1 MMIVGEYLRDK
12 PARNSGSSCGALAT
26 VELFAPR
33 INIDADQGRFRK
45 IMPPKR
51 QGGAALGTDLEYF
64 DFLIF
69 ERMQMAFVVTQEID
83 PNRAF
88 LRALEK
94 PDNIERGIVVH

>member
-1 MMIVGEYLRDK
+1 
-12 PARNSGSSCGALAT
+12 
-26 VELFAPR
+26 
-33 INIDADQGRFRK
+33 
-45 IMPPKR
+45 MPPKR
-51 QGGAALGTDLEYF
+51 QRGAALDTDFQYV

-94 PDNIERGIVVH
+94 PDNIERGIVVHAATLYRQSEALLCSERS